1 MSTARK
7 LEAGLTKWL
16 REQIDERGKEI
27 LDGQVTAEHFEKR
40 KAYRQALKDIMGALP
55 GIVKK
60 VEDAD

>member
-7 LEAGLTKWL
+7 LEIGLTKWL
-16 REQIDERGKEI
+16 REQIEQRGVEI

-40 KAYRQALKDIMGALP
+40 KAYRQAFKDMLGALP
-55 GIVKK
+55 AIVKK